1 MDKIYVVS
9 EHAET
14 YHQLI
19 ETAQLPDLAITS
31 SAEEAS
37 IWLADPPL
45 AAPLLPKAKALRW
58 LQSTFAGTDALIKA
72 PFRQYQLTNV
82 RGIFGALMAEYVFGF
97 VLNESRHI
105 GQYAK
110 QQAQC
115 HWQPQPYQSL
125 RGQTLAILGTGA
137 IGQHIATVAHAFG
150 MTVLGVNQDGRPV
163 DSFDH
168 TLTLPALQQRLG
180 EVDVLVST
188 LPATPATYQCLNA
201 VFWQHGQHLLFIN
214 VGRGATVDE
223 LALLDALDNKKL
235 RLAVLD
241 VMQQEPLPKQHP
253 FWTHPNVSV
262 TPHIAAV
269 SFPEQ
274 VFALF
279 ADNYRRWHA
288 GQPLIHTV
296 DFDKGY

>member
-1 MDKIYVVS
+1 MDKIYVIS

-14 YHQLI
+14 YHQLL

-45 AAPLLPKAKALRW
+45 AAPHLHHAKALRW
-58 LQSTFAGTDALIKA
+58 LQSTFAGTDALIQA
-72 PFRQYQLTNV
+72 PFRDYQLTNV
-82 RGIFGALMAEYVFGF
+82 RGIFGALMAEYVFGHI
-97 VLNESRHI
+97 LTETRHI
-105 GQYAK
+105 HQYAE

-115 HWQPQPYQSL
+115 RWQPHPYQSL
-125 RGQTLAILGTGA
+125 SGKTLAILGTGA

-150 MTVLGVNQDGRPV
+150 MRVLGVNQAGRPV
-163 DSFDH
+163 EAFDQ
-168 TLTLPALQQRLG
+168 TMTLPELQQTLG
-180 EVDVLVST
+180 EVDVLIST
-188 LPATPATYQCLNA
+188 LPATPETDKCLNA
-201 VFWQHGQHLLFIN
+201 DFWQQAQNLIFIN
-214 VGRGATVDE
+214 VGRGATVE
-223 LALLDALDNKKL
+223 EPALIHALDNKKL
-235 RLAVLD
+235 GLAVLD
-241 VMQQEPLPKQHP
+241 VMQQEPLPDQHP
-253 FWTHPNVSV
+253 FWTHPNVKV

-279 ADNYRRWHA
+279 ADNYRRWRA
-288 GQPLIHTV
+288 GDPLMHQV

>member
-1 MDKIYVVS
+1 MDKIYVIS
-9 EHAET
+9 EHVET
-14 YHQLI
+14 YHQLL
-19 ETAQLPDLAITS
+19 ETAKLPDLAITS

-45 AAPLLPKAKALRW
+45 AAPLLPNAKALCW

-72 PFRQYQLTNV
+72 PFRDYQLTNV

-105 GQYAK
+105 SQYAE
-110 QQAQC
+110 QQAQRC
-115 HWQPQPYQSL
+115 WQPQPYQSL
-125 RGQTLAILGTGA
+125 RGQTLAVLGTGA

-168 TLTLPALQQRLG
+168 TLTLPALEQRLDK
-180 EVDVLVST
+180 VDVLVST
-188 LPATPATYQCLNA
+188 LPATPETDKCLNA
-201 VFWQHGQHLLFIN
+201 DFWRQAQDLIFIN
-214 VGRGATVDE
+214 VGRGATLDE
-223 LALLDALDNKKL
+223 AALLHALDNKKL
-235 RLAVLD
+235 GLAVLD

-253 FWTHPNVSV
+253 FWTHPNVRV

-288 GQPLIHTV
+288 GEPLMHSV